1 MATGHKNNKSQY
13 KGIRFPHELI
23 EEIELAMNG
32 MDCSKNTVSFSSW
45 VIDACEMK
53 LSKQKSQKKK

>member
-13 KGIRFPHELI
+13 KGIRFPLELI
-23 EEIELAMNG
+23 EEINSCVELEN
-32 MDCSKNTVSFSSW
+32 SSFSSW
-45 VIDACEMK
+45 VIDACKMK